1 MENEEGKR
9 QKRKEEGDKV
19 EEKVWQNM
27 QEAQKDTEE
36 AQKTPM

>member
-19 EEKVWQNM
+19 AEKVRQNM